1 MLNNYAVF
9 QKRKIFIIGFF
20 LQIVA
25 TYMEAVK
32 TIDPKQATGKLFSL
46 WVNFAKFYEENNQI
60 VDARI
65 IFERATEVLY
75 VKVDDLASVWC
86 EWAEMEIRHG

>member
-9 QKRKIFIIGFF
+9 QKRKIFIIVFF